1 MNKFVWLLLLA
12 ASATSASAQRV
23 LTLDSCRAMALDG
36 NKQMG
41 ISRVKQQMA
50 ENVRKSARTKYLPHV
65 TAMGGY
71 LYTSREISLLNDA
84 QKTMLSNLGTSAFS
98 GISSN
103 MSNIAGSMTAEQ
115 KAGLDQMLSQFG
127 TTTDQLF
134 SEMGGNIGNA
144 SSALNAKGQ
153 QIVDAFRT
161 DTRNMFA
168 GSIMLTQPVFMGGAI
183 TAANKMA
190 DVGVEM
196 ERNSAEAKRQATLYD
211 IDQAYWQVVSLKH
224 KKKLAESYLTLVKKL
239 DGDVAKMIKEGVAT
253 RSDGLSVGVKVN
265 EAEMTVTQVDNGLS
279 LARMLLCQRCGMEL
293 NEQFTLVDEDKE
305 NLAADETGLEVPYRY
320 DANAADNRPELKM
333 LQNTV
338 ELTHQSVNLIKA
350 AALPQ
355 VMLMGGYTVSNPNVY
370 NGFQKKFGGAWNV
383 GVMVRIPVWN
393 WGDVAYKV
401 RAAKGAEAI
410 ATLEKEELRE
420 MMDLQ
425 ISQGRYKL
433 AEAKKRLNLATTST
447 ERAEENLRCAN
458 LGFKEG
464 VISLSTV
471 MEAQTGWLQAQSQKI
486 DAEID
491 VKLSRVNLDKALGT
505 LQ

>member
-12 ASATSASAQRV
+12 ASATAASAQRT
-23 LTLDSCRAMALDG
+23 LTLDSCRAMALQG

-41 ISRVKQQMA
+41 ISRVKQEMA
-50 ENVRKSARTKYLPHV
+50 ENIRKSARTKYLPHV

-84 QKTMLSNLGTSAFS
+84 QKTLFSNLGTSAFS
-98 GISSN
+98 GVSSN
-103 MSNIAGSMTAEQ
+103 IGDFAGSMTAEQ
-115 KAGLDQMLSQFG
+115 KAGFDQLLGQFG
-127 TTTDQLF
+127 TGTDEVL
-134 SEMGGNIGNA
+134 GGLNANIGNA

-168 GSIMLTQPVFMGGAI
+168 GSIMLTQPIFMGGAI
-183 TAANKMA
+183 TAANRMA

-196 ERNSAEAKRQATLYD
+196 ERNSAEAKRQSTLYD

-224 KKKLAESYLTLVKKL
+224 KKALAESFLTLVKKL
-239 DGDVAKMIKEGVAT
+239 DGDVAKMVREGVAT
-253 RSDGLSVGVKVN
+253 RSDALSVGVKVN

-293 NEQFTLVDEDKE
+293 DEQFTLADEDTE
-305 NLAADETGLEVPYRY
+305 NLASDEGAVEMAYRY
-320 DANAADNRPELKM
+320 DPDAADNRPELRM

-338 ELTHQSVNLIKA
+338 ELAHQSVSLIRA

-401 RAAKGAEAI
+401 RAAKGAETI
-410 ATLEKEELRE
+410 ASLEKEEMRE

-433 AEAKKRLNLATTST
+433 AEARKRLAMATTST
-447 ERAEENLRCAN
+447 TRAEENLRCAN